1 MDNLYNSKLIV
12 FSLALLYSI
21 LFLNFG
27 LSTYMLN
34 GPPVLIMDNTK
45 NCAGYALPPFIVID
59 ETAPNDYFYTIA
71 RHEYQHYMQQSVL
84 TPIMFALSYY
94 SEFVLFGKPYNEN
107 IYEIEAFAKQ
117 KDGLRFDAF
126 CLDSLSVKTIF
137 DTN

>member
-45 NCAGYALPPFIVID
+45 NCAGYAFSPFIVID
-59 ETAPNDYFYTIA
+59 ESAPNDYFYTIA
-71 RHEYQHYMQQSVL
+71 RHEYQHYMQQAVL
-84 TPIMFALSYY
+84 TPITFALSYL
-94 SEFVLFGKPYNEN
+94 SEFVVFDKLYDKN
-107 IYEIEAFAKQ
+107 IYEIEAYSKQ
-117 KDGLRFDAF
+117 NDGLEFNVFNLETFSIERVIY
-126 CLDSLSVKTIF
+126 SP
-137 DTN
+137 